1 MAARL
6 ETRLWG
12 VADSVKPTESGK
24 RFMRTISS
32 IILAA
37 ALVMPNPLAAADNAG
52 PLAPGKPSGVKQAQ
66 NNHQLEYILVGV
78 STVIAAGF
86 AVILIKKYNKT
97 SAAPAAAPAAAGAS
111 SVASATSS

>member
-1 MAARL
+1 
-6 ETRLWG
+6 
-12 VADSVKPTESGK
+12 
-24 RFMRTISS
+24 MRTINS
-32 IILAA
+32 IIFAA
-37 ALVMPNPLAAADNAG
+37 VLVIPGPLAAADNAG

-97 SAAPAAAPAAAGAS
+97 SAAPAGA